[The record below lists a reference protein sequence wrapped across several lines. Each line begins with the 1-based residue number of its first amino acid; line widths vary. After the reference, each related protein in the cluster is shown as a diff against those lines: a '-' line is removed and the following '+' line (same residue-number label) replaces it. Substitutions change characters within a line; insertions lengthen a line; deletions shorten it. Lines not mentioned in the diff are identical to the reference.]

1 MKKMFGSLMLSA
13 LMMTAALLMA
23 LLPVH
28 GEEAVYD
35 SVIRLHVL
43 ANSNSE
49 EDQTLKLQVRDA
61 VLLEAQEILQGTTD
75 RAEAEAVLYPAL
87 PRLQRAAEKALAAA
101 GCRDAVRVTLGDEE
115 YPTRTYEQL
124 AFPAGEYLSL
134 RVLIGAAEGENWW
147 CVLFPPLCLSAA
159 TSEEEAETAFL
170 AAGLSGEQYRIIT
183 DSDENTKYRLRFKL
197 LEVAQSVFGD

>member
-1 MKKMFGSLMLSA
+1 MKTFASLMLSV
-13 LMMTAALLMA
+13 LMMTTALAMA

-43 ANSNSE
+43 ANSDSE
-49 EDQTLKLQVRDA
+49 EDQALKLQVRDA
-61 VLLEAQEILQGTTD
+61 VLDEAQQLLQGTAT
-75 RAEAEAVLYPAL
+75 RAEAEAVLRPNL
-87 PRLQRAAEKALAAA
+87 SRLQQAAAAVVAAA
-101 GCRDAVRVTLGDEE
+101 GFDDSVTVTLSDED

-134 RVLIGAAEGENWW
+134 RVMIGAAEGKNWW

-159 TSEEEAETAFL
+159 TSREEAEMAFL
-170 AAGLSGEQYRIIT
+170 AAGLTGEQYRIIT
-183 DSDENTKYRLRFKL
+183 DSDENTKYKLRFKL
-197 LEVAQSVFGD
+197 LEVAESIFRE

>member
-1 MKKMFGSLMLSA
+1 MKTFASLMLSV
-13 LMMTAALLMA
+13 LMMTTALAMA

-43 ANSNSE
+43 ANSDSE
-49 EDQTLKLQVRDA
+49 EDQALKLQVRDA
-61 VLLEAQEILQGTTD
+61 VLDEAQQLLQGTAT
-75 RAEAEAVLYPAL
+75 RAEAEAVLRPNL
-87 PRLQRAAEKALAAA
+87 PRLQQAAAAVVAAA
-101 GCRDAVRVTLGDEE
+101 GFDDSVTVTLSDED

-134 RVLIGAAEGENWW
+134 RVMIGAAEGKNWW

-159 TSEEEAETAFL
+159 TSREEAEMAFL
-170 AAGLSGEQYRIIT
+170 AAGLTGEQYRIIT
-183 DSDENTKYRLRFKL
+183 DSDENTKYKLRFKL
-197 LEVAQSVFGD
+197 LEVAESIFRE

>member
-1 MKKMFGSLMLSA
+1 
-13 LMMTAALLMA
+13 MMTTALAMA

-43 ANSNSE
+43 ANSDSE
-49 EDQTLKLQVRDA
+49 EDQALKLQVRDA
-61 VLLEAQEILQGTTD
+61 VLDEAQQLLQGTAT
-75 RAEAEAVLYPAL
+75 RAEAEAVLRPNL
-87 PRLQRAAEKALAAA
+87 SRLQQAAAAVVAAA
-101 GCRDAVRVTLGDEE
+101 GFDDSVTVTLSDED

-134 RVLIGAAEGENWW
+134 RVMIGAAEGKNWW

-159 TSEEEAETAFL
+159 TSREEAEMAFL
-170 AAGLSGEQYRIIT
+170 AAGLTGEQYRIIT
-183 DSDENTKYRLRFKL
+183 DSDENTKYKLRFKL
-197 LEVAQSVFGD
+197 LEVAESIFRE

>member
-1 MKKMFGSLMLSA
+1 MKKIKGFVL
-13 LMMTAALLMA
+13 AALLLAAAFTIA

-43 ANSNSE
+43 ANSDSD
-49 EDQTLKLQVRDA
+49 EDQALKLRVRDA
-61 VLLEAQEILQGTTD
+61 ILAETATLLAGTTT
-75 RAEAEAVLYPAL
+75 RAEAEVILRGATAQLARVAEETL
-87 PRLQRAAEKALAAA
+87 RAAGSADCVEVL
-101 GCRDAVRVTLGDEE
+101 LGEE
-115 YPTRTYEQL
+115 DYPTRRYENL

-134 RVLIGAAEGENWW
+134 RVKIGSAEGQNWW

-159 TSEEEAETAFL
+159 TEQAEAEQAFL
-170 AAGLSGEQYRIIT
+170 AAGLSGEQYRVIT
-183 DSDENTKYRLRFKL
+183 DTENAKYKLRFKI

>member
-1 MKKMFGSLMLSA
+1 MKTFASLMLSV
-13 LMMTAALLMA
+13 LMMTAALTMA

-43 ANSNSE
+43 ANSDSE
-49 EDQTLKLQVRDA
+49 EDQALKLQVRDA
-61 VLLEAQEILQGTTD
+61 VLAETQKLLQGTTT
-75 RAEAEAVLYPAL
+75 RAEAEAVLRPNL
-87 PRLQRAAEKALAAA
+87 SRLQQAAATVVAAA
-101 GCRDAVRVTLGDEE
+101 GFDDSVAVTLSDEE

-134 RVLIGAAEGENWW
+134 RIMIGAAEGENWW

-159 TSEEEAETAFL
+159 TSKEEAEVAFL
-170 AAGLSGEQYRIIT
+170 AAGLTGEQYRIIT
-183 DSDENTKYRLRFKL
+183 DSDENTKYKLRFKL
-197 LEVAQSVFGD
+197 LEVAESIFRE

>member
-1 MKKMFGSLMLSA
+1 MKTFASLMLSA
-13 LMMTAALLMA
+13 LMMTTALAMA

-43 ANSNSE
+43 ANSDSE
-49 EDQTLKLQVRDA
+49 EDQALKLQVRDA
-61 VLLEAQEILQGTTD
+61 VLDEAQQLLQGTAT
-75 RAEAEAVLYPAL
+75 RAEAEAVLRPNL
-87 PRLQRAAEKALAAA
+87 PRLQQAAA
-101 GCRDAVRVTLGDEE
+101 AVVSAAGFDDSVTVTLSDED

-134 RVLIGAAEGENWW
+134 RVMIGAAEGKNWW

-159 TSEEEAETAFL
+159 TSREEAEMAFL
-170 AAGLSGEQYRIIT
+170 AAGLTGEQYRIIT
-183 DSDENTKYRLRFKL
+183 DSDENTKYKLRFKL
-197 LEVAQSVFGD
+197 LEVAESIFRE

>member
-1 MKKMFGSLMLSA
+1 MKTFASLMLSV
-13 LMMTAALLMA
+13 LMMTTALAMA

-43 ANSNSE
+43 ANSDSE
-49 EDQTLKLQVRDA
+49 EDQALKLQVRDA
-61 VLLEAQEILQGTTD
+61 VLDEAQQLLQGTAT
-75 RAEAEAVLYPAL
+75 RAEAEAVLRPNL
-87 PRLQRAAEKALAAA
+87 PRLQQAAA
-101 GCRDAVRVTLGDEE
+101 AVVAAADFDDSVTVTLSDED

-134 RVLIGAAEGENWW
+134 RVMIGAAEGKNWW

-159 TSEEEAETAFL
+159 TSREEAEMAFL
-170 AAGLSGEQYRIIT
+170 AAGLTGEQYRIIT
-183 DSDENTKYRLRFKL
+183 DSDENTKYKLRFKL
-197 LEVAQSVFGD
+197 LEVAESIFRE

>member
-1 MKKMFGSLMLSA
+1 MKTFASLILSV
-13 LMMTAALLMA
+13 LMMTTALAMA

-43 ANSNSE
+43 ANSDSE
-49 EDQTLKLQVRDA
+49 EDQALKLQVRDA
-61 VLLEAQEILQGTTD
+61 VLDEAQQLLQGTAT
-75 RAEAEAVLYPAL
+75 RAEAEAVLRPNL
-87 PRLQRAAEKALAAA
+87 SRLQQAAAAVVAAA
-101 GCRDAVRVTLGDEE
+101 GFDDSVTVTLSDED

-134 RVLIGAAEGENWW
+134 RVMIGAAEGKNWW

-159 TSEEEAETAFL
+159 TSREEAEMAFL
-170 AAGLSGEQYRIIT
+170 AAGLTGEQYRIIT
-183 DSDENTKYRLRFKL
+183 DSDENTKYKLRFKL
-197 LEVAQSVFGD
+197 LEVAESIFRE